1 MEPIANPQDLQT
13 KRATGEGYIYNDFSG
28 HGSTGDRYN
37 VLHMASCDA
46 LARMGTVPPRK
57 FFSLDLNAAV
67 DWLNANRGPEGQNWK
82 RCDAQNSHCFA

>member
-1 MEPIANPQDLQT
+1 MTPINDTPTLQQKCT
-13 KRATGEGYIYNDFSG
+13 SGEGYIYNDFSG

-46 LARMGTVPPRK
+46 LASRGTVPPRK

-82 RCDAQNSHCFA
+82 RCDAQNNHCFG